1 MERNERGER
10 TEGALPAGVARETSA
25 PHTVAFIPAR
35 YESSRMRGKPLADL
49 CGRPMLWWVYRR
61 VREARNI
68 DEVYAAVDHEA
79 IRRAC
84 AQHGIPCVMTSPEHR
99 TGTERLYEAARRI
112 PADVYVCVNGDEPL
126 IDPAVVEQVVPR
138 ETAGFFAANL
148 MAPVRSPAEVVDN
161 TNIKVVADREGY
173 ALYFS
178 RSPIPCP
185 KASLDF
191 VYYKHLGVLAYSL
204 EALRFFAQT
213 PRGPAEAVED
223 INELR
228 FVENRK
234 KLRMIAVKSASLS
247 VDTPKDLE
255 HVREILRGKL
265 ESGEITL

>member
-1 MERNERGER
+1 MR
-10 TEGALPAGVARETSA
+10 
-25 PHTVAFIPAR
+25 TVAVIPAR

-148 MAPVRSPAEVVDN
+148 
-161 TNIKVVADREGY
+161 
-173 ALYFS
+173 
-178 RSPIPCP
+178 
-185 KASLDF
+185 
-191 VYYKHLGVLAYSL
+191 
-204 EALRFFAQT
+204 
-213 PRGPAEAVED
+213 
-223 INELR
+223 R

-234 KLRMIAVKSASLS
+234 KLRMIAVESASLS